1 MCPLLYIGGGGR
13 STYMAL
19 IIMKFAFFYY
29 YQTYEEKLGNTKV
42 IFRRRKSWKDRQYNG
57 QRKKDKHR
65 STKCYTEI
73 GFFKQ
78 IDEE

>member
-1 MCPLLYIGGGGR
+1 MIIVIKVKR
-13 STYMAL
+13 SIL
-19 IIMKFAFFYY
+19 INLIVDVYLKDAS
-29 YQTYEEKLGNTKV
+29 EKLGNTKV

-78 IDEE
+78 IDEEWLL